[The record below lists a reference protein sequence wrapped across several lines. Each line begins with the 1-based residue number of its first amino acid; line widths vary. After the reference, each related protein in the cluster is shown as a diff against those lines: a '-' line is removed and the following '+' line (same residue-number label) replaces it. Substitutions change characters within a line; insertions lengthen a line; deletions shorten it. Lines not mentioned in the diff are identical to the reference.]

1 MLVRAVQNVWQEVL
15 RCVSRWE
22 LLQQIA
28 SGGPSDALLFAAPA
42 EPVTAVKRR
51 NFFSR
56 APKDGGVL
64 CTPVS
69 LLCFNGCTY
78 CPQCQGAL
86 RHNALIPAKSPD
98 ALILLGEG
106 LCYTFLPPA

>member
-1 MLVRAVQNVWQEVL
+1 VWQEVL

-42 EPVTAVKRR
+42 EPVAAVKRR

-64 CTPVS
+64 CTPVLS
-69 LLCFNGCTY
+69 CVLMAVDIAHIFKEH
-78 CPQCQGAL
+78 
-86 RHNALIPAKSPD
+86 RAKLHS
-98 ALILLGEG
+98 
-106 LCYTFLPPA
+106 FQQSHQ

>member
-1 MLVRAVQNVWQEVL
+1 MWAVQNVWQEVL

-42 EPVTAVKRR
+42 EPVAAVKKR

-56 APKDGGVL
+56 APKDGTCCSTKPTCQKL
-64 CTPVS
+64 CHLV
-69 LLCFNGCTY
+69 CFEESSQRGWTM
-78 CPQCQGAL
+78 PWHLDMQA
-86 RHNALIPAKSPD
+86 
-98 ALILLGEG
+98 
-106 LCYTFLPPA
+106 LCYLEHDSAVPHLYF